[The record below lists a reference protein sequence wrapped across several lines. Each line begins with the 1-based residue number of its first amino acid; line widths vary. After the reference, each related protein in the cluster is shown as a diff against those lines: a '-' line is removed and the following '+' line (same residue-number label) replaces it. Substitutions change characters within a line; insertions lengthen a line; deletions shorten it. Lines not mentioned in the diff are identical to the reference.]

1 MIFSKKMKQQKTSPK
16 SSLDL
21 RDFKFLWDYVLVKAI
36 REETSSMGLLKP
48 EQYDDRPEMGMV
60 IAVGSGKVI
69 DNGEVLPMPIQVG
82 DTIFFGKYSSEQ
94 TRIQGIDYYL
104 IKAEDVRAVRTTHEN
119 NRKKV
124 SKSRS

>member
-48 EQYDDRPEMGMV
+48 EQYDDKPEFGTV
-60 IAVGSGKVI
+60 FAVGQGKLLDSGHV
-69 DNGEVLPMPIQVG
+69 EPVHVSVG
-82 DTIFFGKYSSEQ
+82 DTIFFGKYSTEQ
-94 TRIQGIDYYL
+94 TRSLGQDWFIIRSED
-104 IKAEDVRAVRTTHEN
+104 IKAVLSHEKHS
-119 NRKKV
+119 KKIQT
-124 SKSRS
+124 R